1 MAPCHPRSPDSL
13 GQWINLV
20 PVSGKMVSTKGG
32 ARRDVVQQ
40 EKQNV
45 KDAITH
51 ATEAVEHG
59 EQGHVDMF
67 SDVEAQSSC
76 ERV

>member
-1 MAPCHPRSPDSL
+1 MAPCHPRYPDSL

-20 PVSGKMVSTKGG
+20 PVSGKMVSMKGG
-32 ARRDVVQQ
+32 ARRDVVRQ
-40 EKQNV
+40 EQQNV

-67 SDVEAQSSC
+67 SAVWAQPC
-76 ERV
+76 YERV